1 MTERIKNKL
10 KEGKKTSDSKETD
23 PTKVIGDDDDVKEEE
38 EEEYYFGKELHE
50 ERKRKMYVHIHVTQ
64 LQVLFNNIIY
74 KLTILSVITGM
85 QLKKKSVT

>member
-23 PTKVIGDDDDVKEEE
+23 PTKVIVGDDDVKEE

-50 ERKRKMYVHIHVTQ
+50 ERKRKMYVHIHITQ
-64 LQVLFNNIIY
+64 MQVLFNNIIY
-74 KLTILSVITGM
+74 KLTILFVMTGM